1 MPVQVLPEYLTTTT
15 ALDGIIQ
22 LLLEKETLR
31 RSLKVRDFGPR
42 VTETHQTQR
51 LFTRV
56 IQATQKAMDLNEI
69 PQASPKLILTH
80 RLSRLPRK
88 IIGLFCLLLPVSLF
102 LFYLSLGQPES
113 NGALWLVR
121 GGLLLL
127 MITPLLVYRRARL
140 NIEHE
145 CGYVRDSQG
154 NAAIVIDQLPT
165 IQFQSYLAH
174 EYAHHLYFER
184 FGARDEEWM
193 REGWARLVQW
203 QVMGYLCRMD
213 DNPGY
218 LHHALN
224 QIIGELKFASELIS
238 KVLRCKVPRQV
249 RLIRSPYQRN
259 PLMRLLTGTPGFNVN
274 RLIGHAV
281 GTAVYF
287 LEAER
292 QGLPKLLK
300 DAGAIRWIKNMSD

>member
-1 MPVQVLPEYLTTTT
+1 MPVKLLPESLTTAE

-22 LLLEKETLR
+22 LLLEKDTVR

-51 LFTRV
+51 LFTRM
-56 IQATQKAMDLNEI
+56 IQATHKAMDLNEI
-69 PQASPKLILTH
+69 PQATPRLVLTQ

-88 IIGLFCLLLPVSLF
+88 IVGLFCLLLPVSLF
-102 LFYLSLGQPES
+102 LFYLTLGQPES
-113 NGALWLVR
+113 SGAPWMVRGALLV
-121 GGLLLL
+121 L
-127 MITPLLVYRRARL
+127 MLTPLLLYRRARL

-154 NAAIVIDQLPT
+154 NAAIVIDELPT

-174 EYAHHLYFER
+174 EYAHHLFFER
-184 FGARDEEWM
+184 FGARDEEWV
-193 REGWARLVQW
+193 REGWARLAQW
-203 QVMGYLCRMD
+203 QVINYLYRVE

-218 LHHALN
+218 LHHALI
-224 QIIGELKFASELIS
+224 QIIGELKFACELIS
-238 KVLRCKVPRQV
+238 KVLRCKVPWQV

-259 PLMRLLTGTPGFNVN
+259 PLIRLLTGTPGFSVN
-274 RLIGHAV
+274 RLIVHAV

-292 QGLPKLLK
+292 QGSQKLLK
-300 DAGAIRWIKNMSD
+300 DLEAITWIVNLSD

>member
-1 MPVQVLPEYLTTTT
+1 MPLRVLPEYLTTET

-31 RSLKVRDFGPR
+31 RSLKMRDFGPR
-42 VTETHQTQR
+42 VTETHQAQ
-51 LFTRV
+51 LLLTRV
-56 IQATQKAMDLNEI
+56 IDATHKAMDLNEI
-69 PQASPKLILTH
+69 PHAAPRLVLTQ
-80 RLSRLPRK
+80 RLTQLPRK

-102 LFYLSLGQPES
+102 LFYLSLGQPED
-113 NGALWLVR
+113 NGALWMVRVALV
-121 GGLLLL
+121 LL
-127 MITPLLVYRRARL
+127 MTTPLLLYRRARL

-154 NAAIVIDQLPT
+154 AAAIVVDQLPT

-193 REGWARLVQW
+193 REGWARLLQW
-203 QVMGYLCRMD
+203 QVMNYLCRVE
-213 DNPGY
+213 DNAGY
-218 LHHALN
+218 LHHALI
-224 QIIGELKFASELIS
+224 QIIGELKFACELIS
-238 KVLRCKVPRQV
+238 RVLRRKVPWRV

-259 PLMRLLTGTPGFNVN
+259 PLMRLLTGTPGFDVD

-281 GTAVYF
+281 GTAVCF

-292 QGLPKLLK
+292 QGSQKLLK
-300 DAGAIRWIKNMSD
+300 NAEGIKWTENLYD

>member
-1 MPVQVLPEYLTTTT
+1 MPVKALPEYLTTAA

-22 LLLEKETLR
+22 LLLKKEALR
-31 RSLKVRDFGPR
+31 RNLKVRDFGFR
-42 VTETHQTQR
+42 VTETQQTQR

-56 IQATQKAMDLNEI
+56 IQATQKAIDLNEI
-69 PQASPKLILTH
+69 PHPTPRLVLTQ
-80 RLSRLPRK
+80 RLSLLPGR
-88 IIGLFCLLLPVSLF
+88 IFSLFCLLLPVSLF
-102 LFYLSLGQPES
+102 LFYLSLGQSEGD
-113 NGALWLVR
+113 GALWMVR
-121 GGLLLL
+121 GALVVL
-127 MITPLLVYRRARL
+127 IISPLLFYRRARL

-154 NAAIVIDQLPT
+154 NAVIVIDQLPS

-184 FGARDEEWM
+184 LGTRDQEWM

-203 QVMGYLCRMD
+203 QVMNYLYRAE

-218 LHHALN
+218 LHHAVI
-224 QIIGELKFASELIS
+224 QIIGELKFACELIS
-238 KVLRCKVPRQV
+238 RVRRCKVPWKV

-259 PLMRLLTGTPGFNVN
+259 PLIQLLTGTPGFNVD
-274 RLIGHAV
+274 RLICHAV
-281 GTAVYF
+281 GTAIYF

-292 QGLPKLLK
+292 QGSQQLLK
-300 DAGAIRWIKNMSD
+300 DAEAVRWIENLYD